1 MTDKYNFAD
10 IELKWQKAW
19 EKQDL
24 YRVTEDKSKEKRYI
38 LEMFPYPSGELHMG
52 HVRNYAIG
60 DVVARFHTMRGYNV
74 LHPIGWDAFGLPA
87 ENAAIEHR
95 VQPSKWTDNNIEVMH
110 HQLKRLGFNYDWKRE
125 IDTSKQEYYK
135 WGQWLFLKFMERGLV
150 YRKKAPVNWCPSC
163 ETVLANEQVR
173 GGRCWRCDSLVEM
186 RELEQWFFKITEYAQ
201 ELLDD
206 LELLKGW
213 PERVRIMQEN
223 WIGRSEGALVDFKV
237 NGKVKEEEITIPVF
251 TTRSDTLCGA
261 TFFLMAPEHPLVE
274 KIIVDS
280 KRKEEVEAFR
290 KKVAAESLIDR
301 ASAEVTKEGY
311 FTGIHVI
318 NPLNGKEIPV
328 FLANYIM
335 MGYGTGAVMA
345 VPAHD
350 QRDFEFAKKYD
361 LSVEV
366 VIRPPGETLDGKTMK
381 EAYIGEGTMANSGE
395 FSGMDSREGT
405 KAVTQFLEEKGIGK
419 FAVNYKLR
427 DWLISR
433 QRYWGNPIPIIYC
446 PTCGIVPVPEEDLPV
461 ILPLDVYIGEKG
473 QSPLGQMKEFSHV
486 KCPKCGEEKGRRET
500 ETMDTFTD
508 SSWYFLRFTSPHA
521 DGAPFDR
528 EAAAYWMAVD
538 QYIGGIEH
546 AVMHLLYARFF
557 TKVMRDM
564 GLLNIPEP
572 FERLLTQGM
581 VIKNG
586 QKMSKS
592 KGNIV
597 TPGEIVA
604 NYGADT
610 ARMFILFAAPPE
622 ADLEWSDQ
630 GVEGI
635 HRFLKRVYRVAQ
647 ENIRFLEGSRHSPM
661 DKESENLRR
670 LTHRTI
676 KKITE
681 DITRFN
687 FNTAISASMELVNDM
702 IRYNEKPE
710 KERNISVI
718 KEATE
723 SLLLLLAPFA
733 PHLTEELWHRMGKPR
748 LRRGKQGS
756 IHKESWPQFDEK
768 LVKAETITLVVQV
781 DGKVR
786 DRIEVPAGIS
796 REEMERIALES
807 ERTQKHVAGKKIAKI
822 VTVPGK
828 LVSIATE

>member
-10 IELKWQKAW
+10 IELKWQEVWK
-19 EKQDL
+19 KQDI
-24 YRVTEDKSKEKRYI
+24 YRITEDKSKEKRYI

-74 LHPIGWDAFGLPA
+74 LHLIGWDAFGLPA
-87 ENAAIEHR
+87 ENAAIEHG
-95 VQPSKWTDNNIEVMH
+95 VQPSKWTDNNIDVMR
-110 HQLKRLGFNYDWKRE
+110 HQLKRLGFNYDWTRE
-125 IDTSKQEYYK
+125 IDTSKPEYYK

-173 GGRCWRCDSLVEM
+173 GGLCWRCDSLVEM
-186 RELEQWFFKITEYAQ
+186 RELDQWFFKITDYAQ

-206 LELLKGW
+206 LKLLEGW

-237 NGKVKEEEITIPVF
+237 KGKVDGEEVIIPVF
-251 TTRSDTLCGA
+251 TTRPDTLYGA
-261 TFFLMAPEHPLVE
+261 TFFLIAPEHPLVE
-274 KIIVDS
+274 KIVVAP
-280 KRKEEVEAFR
+280 KRSEEVEAFR
-290 KKVAAESLIDR
+290 KKVASESLIDR

-311 FTGIHVI
+311 FTGTYVI
-318 NPLNGKEIPV
+318 NPLNGKDIPV

-335 MGYGTGAVMA
+335 MEYGTGAVMA

-350 QRDFEFAKKYD
+350 ERDFEFARKYD
-361 LSVEV
+361 LPIEV
-366 VIRPPGETLDGKTMK
+366 VIQPPGETLDGKTMR
-381 EAYIGEGTMANSGE
+381 EAYIGEGVMANSGD

-405 KAVTQFLEEKGIGK
+405 KDVTRFLEEKGIGK

-461 ILPLDVYIGEKG
+461 VLPLDVYTGEKG
-473 QSPLGQMKEFSHV
+473 QSPLGEMKEFAQV
-486 KCPKCGEEKGRRET
+486 KCPKCGGEKGRRET

-508 SSWYFLRFTSPHA
+508 SSWYFLRFTSPRE
-521 DGAPFDR
+521 DSGPFDK
-528 EAAAYWMAVD
+528 EAAAYWMPVD

-564 GLLNIPEP
+564 GLININEP

-597 TPGEIVA
+597 TPGEIIT

-647 ENIRFLEGSRHSPM
+647 ENIELLEKSHLPLT
-661 DKESENLRR
+661 DEESEDLRR

-676 KKITE
+676 KKVTE
-681 DITRFN
+681 DIARFS
-687 FNTAISASMELVNDM
+687 FNTAISATMELVNAM
-702 IRYNEKPE
+702 TKYNEKPE
-710 KERNISVI
+710 KERNVLMV

-723 SLLLLLAPFA
+723 NLLLLLAPFA
-733 PHLTEELWHRMGKPR
+733 PHLTEELWHRMGKR
-748 LRRGKQGS
+748 SS
-756 IHKESWPQFDEK
+756 IHKESWPRFDEE
-768 LVKAETITLVVQV
+768 LVQAETITLVVQV
-781 DGKVR
+781 NGKVR
-786 DRIEVPAGIS
+786 DRIKAPAGIN
-796 REEMERIALES
+796 REEMERVALES
-807 ERTQKHVAGKKIAKI
+807 ERTQKHIAGKKIAKI

-828 LVSIATE
+828 LVSIATK